1 MTLDKFY
8 PIFETSDWLGRLL
21 PIGIKLVQLRI
32 KDKSKKEVRSE
43 IKKAKLLCY
52 NFNAQLIVNDYWE
65 IAIDENCDFVHI
77 GQEDLL
83 GCDIKKLKSNNI
95 KFGISTHDQK
105 ELNTALL
112 HEPDYIALGPIYPT
126 ILKKMKW
133 SQQGVSKLLEWKK
146 QLDKIPLVAI
156 GGMTPSRSI
165 KAFNYG
171 ADIVSA
177 VTDIT
182 LNHDP
187 EARVKEWLEI
197 TKVNV

>member
-1 MTLDKFY
+1 MNLDKFY
-8 PIFETSDWLGRLL
+8 PIFETSDWLERLL

-32 KDKSKKEVRSE
+32 KDKSKREVQNE

-52 NFNAQLIVNDYWE
+52 NFNTQLVINDYWE

-77 GQEDLL
+77 GQEDLVD
-83 GCDIKKLKSNNI
+83 CDIKKLKSYNI
-95 KFGISTHDQK
+95 KIGISTHDQK

-133 SQQGVSKLLEWKK
+133 SQQGVSKLLEWKN
-146 QLDKIPLVAI
+146 QIDKIPLVAI
-156 GGMTPSRSI
+156 GGMTPSRSV

-182 LNHDP
+182 LNEDP
-187 EARVKEWLEI
+187 EARVKEWLE
-197 TKVNV
+197 TTRKNV

>member
-1 MTLDKFY
+1 MNLDKFY
-8 PIFETSDWLGRLL
+8 PIFETSDWLERLL
-21 PIGIKLVQLRI
+21 PMGIKLVQLRI
-32 KDKSKKEVRSE
+32 KNKSKKEVRSE

-52 NFNAQLIVNDYWE
+52 DFNAQLIVNDYWE
-65 IAIDENCDFVHI
+65 IAIDENCNFVHI

-95 KFGISTHDQK
+95 KFAISTHDQK

-156 GGMTPSRSI
+156 GGMTPSRSV

-182 LNHDP
+182 LNHNP

>member
-1 MTLDKFY
+1 MNLDKFY
-8 PIFETSDWLGRLL
+8 PIFETSDWLERLL

-32 KDKSKKEVRSE
+32 KDKSKKEVRTE

-65 IAIDENCDFVHI
+65 IAIDENCGFVHI

>member
-1 MTLDKFY
+1 MKLDKFY